1 MSSNFVKLFAWY
13 ARLTLTLTLTRT
25 PTPTP
30 TLTLTLTLTRYAR
43 SHFYCGL
50 DLLFMT
56 LNYYAFT
63 SSGGRHFTTAFSFA
77 PLLANTW
84 PVTLTP

>member
-1 MSSNFVKLFAWY
+1 MNSNFVHLFKL
-13 ARLTLTLTLTRT
+13 
-25 PTPTP
+25 
-30 TLTLTLTLTRYAR
+30 YAR

-84 PVTLTP
+84 PVTLTTQSC